1 MVIKMNKR
9 LEQLK
14 NIIQLIFL
22 WLITYG
28 ISAVTS
34 IYLSSDNWLFGVILI
49 IPTLFIAM
57 IAMISSYIYLK
68 EVIE

>member
-1 MVIKMNKR
+1 MNKR
-9 LEQLK
+9 IEPIK

-22 WLITYG
+22 WLITYE

>member
-1 MVIKMNKR
+1 MNKR

-14 NIIQLIFL
+14 NTIQLIFL
-22 WLITYG
+22 WFITYG

-49 IPTLFIAM
+49 IPTLFIAT
-57 IAMISSYIYLK
+57 IAMISSFIYLK
-68 EVIE
+68 EAIK